1 MEMLEMNLSLLQRLM
16 EWDPLGYGEDSY
28 DPEIADTIQAVHV
41 LSSAKE
47 LARKIQS
54 IYEFSFEEI
63 IPLTECT
70 IMAEELLAIKNESS
84 CSL

>member
-1 MEMLEMNLSLLQRLM
+1 MEFLEMNIKLLNVLY

-28 DPEIADTIQAVHV
+28 DTEIADTIQAVH
-41 LSSAKE
+41 LLNSEDK

-63 IPLTECT
+63 IPLQECLL
-70 IMAEELLAIKNESS
+70 MANELLAIKNEGS
-84 CSL
+84 CSI